1 MKRMLID
8 DTQPEETRVV
18 IVDGNKVED
27 VEFESS
33 LRKQIKGNIFTAKVV
48 RIEPSLQAAFV
59 DYGGNRHGFLA
70 FGEIHPDYYNVSDEI
85 KAEVEKEVDEII
97 EKKRQFQAER
107 KAEQERRRL
116 EREQKRAEYEAKKLA
131 EAEAEAAAAANA
143 ASDTAEMTSETPASA
158 ENASTAGTETPAPAE
173 NASTAG
179 TETPASSET
188 ASTAGTETPA
198 SSETAPGAETENA
211 EDETAADGCGCSANC
226 ACRAED
232 GHCHCEENGVCTCDE
247 ECHCSACRK
256 EAASAAGNTSDS
268 AAASDTRSGDDAS
281 DSTSASDTRSG
292 DDASDST
299 SASDTRS
306 GDDASD
312 SAAASGEVSAETEDK
327 PARRTRRRGTRFL
340 GRRSSGKSAAK
351 AETKDGYKV
360 SAETAGIERG
370 ESVAEE
376 IGEEDETDMDE
387 ACAAP
392 VQSADDDDV
401 NAAAASR
408 ADDDDDDFD
417 TGSSK
422 EFDNDDDDADS
433 EHYLEIQRKL
443 IFARKLYHR
452 SAIQDVIREG
462 QTLLIQIVKEERGNK
477 GAACTTYLSLAGRYC
492 VLMPNRIKSG
502 GVSRKITSANDRKR
516 LKDIMRELPL
526 NDDMSLIIRTAGEDK
541 QKSDIVRDYNYLIRT
556 WNHIRH
562 SALSTQAPAL
572 IYEEGNLI
580 KRALRDMYTKDIGE
594 VVIDGD
600 NAYKTAKEFSKILS
614 PNMGRKIKCRKPGE
628 IPVFQHYQV
637 EKELD
642 KLHNPVVQLAS
653 GGYLVINPTEAL
665 VSIDVNSGRA
675 TREMD
680 IEETALK
687 TNLEA
692 ADEIAKQLRMR
703 NLAGLVVVD
712 FIDMEEPANNHAV
725 EKRMKEAMKP
735 DRARVQIAKMS
746 IFGLLEISRQ
756 RMHSSFVESNYV
768 TCPYCRGQGVLRST
782 ESGAMLV
789 LRAIEEEGIK
799 GAYNRLEVRL
809 PQDTAIYILNHKR
822 RILADMEEKY
832 GLEII
837 ISADGSIKNICD
849 YKIEKSR
856 QPKAKPETVAAA
868 TAYAAAGY
876 AEDDDDTADDDE
888 NEGNDCTPAD
898 TENGSGNENS
908 TEEETGRRSRG
919 RGRNDR
925 RRRGHRG
932 GRGRDRERS
941 SRNGGN
947 TAPDTD
953 EGTSRDGSSRSGNA
967 RSAETSGRGSSAAAS
982 ERAQASASS
991 GRGSSSAS
999 SAGSSSA
1006 APDGEPKPE
1015 KKTWWKK
1022 LIG

>member
-131 EAEAEAAAAANA
+131 EAESEAAAAANA
-143 ASDTAEMTSETPASA
+143 ASDTAEMTSEPPASA
-158 ENASTAGTETPAPAE
+158 EN
-173 NASTAG
+173 
-179 TETPASSET
+179 

-256 EAASAAGNTSDS
+256 EAASAAGNASDS
-268 AAASDTRSGDDAS
+268 TAASDTRSGDDTS
-281 DSTSASDTRSG
+281 DSAAT
-292 DDASDST
+292 
-299 SASDTRS
+299 SDTRS

-312 SAAASGEVSAETEDK
+312 SAAASGEASAETEDK

-376 IGEEDETDMDE
+376 IGEEDETDMEE

-408 ADDDDDDFD
+408 ADDDDDDFG

-856 QPKAKPETVAAA
+856 QPKAKPEAVAAA

-876 AEDDDDTADDDE
+876 AEDDDDAADDDE
-888 NEGNDCTPAD
+888 NEGNACTPAD

-967 RSAETSGRGSSAAAS
+967 RSAETSSRGSSAAAS